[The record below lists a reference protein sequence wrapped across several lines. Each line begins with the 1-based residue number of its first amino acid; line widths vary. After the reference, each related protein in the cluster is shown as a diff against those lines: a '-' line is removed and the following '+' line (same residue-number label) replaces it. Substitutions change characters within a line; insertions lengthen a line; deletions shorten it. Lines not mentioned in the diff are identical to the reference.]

1 MTERKRRVAFG
12 RQLRMKIVTLMG
24 RYAVAM
30 KKEVGCFM
38 EGEELYPIKQATGE
52 NAMSGGRRKTSE
64 GDSRGR
70 RSFYQY
76 ACSPKPLS
84 DHDTDPDKFF
94 PQILV
99 GHVSAIKAAQN
110 IKPLRVRLHIKH
122 SVVYCYSC

>member
-1 MTERKRRVAFG
+1 MTDRNKRVAFG
-12 RQLRMKIVTLMG
+12 RNLRMKIVTWMG

-52 NAMSGGRRKTSE
+52 NAMSGGRREMSQ

-84 DHDTDPDKFF
+84 DHDADPDKFF
-94 PQILV
+94 QYIQA
-99 GHVSAIKAAQN
+99 SI
-110 IKPLRVRLHIKH
+110 
-122 SVVYCYSC
+122 